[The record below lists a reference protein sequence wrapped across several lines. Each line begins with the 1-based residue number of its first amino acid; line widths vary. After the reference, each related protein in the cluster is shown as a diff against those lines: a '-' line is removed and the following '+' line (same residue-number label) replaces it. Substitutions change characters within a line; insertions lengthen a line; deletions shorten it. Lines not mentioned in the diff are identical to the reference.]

1 MKNRKIL
8 FCSYN
13 FDQGKKAPFCIDIF
27 FMKIKHVEKIQNRY
41 LDTAYRNAYMLI
53 DRSIQEGKEIVKKN

>member
-1 MKNRKIL
+1 M
-8 FCSYN
+8 
-13 FDQGKKAPFCIDIF
+13 DIF

-41 LDTAYRNAYMLI
+41 LDTAYLNAYMLI